1 MRHTRLLLA
10 GALLL
15 TACGQ
20 GPAAKMVDAQA
31 ARGDQSAGSGMTA
44 TEPTRYTC
52 ADGSVVEA
60 RYLSDDTAQLRYR
73 GQTIDMKIAVSASG
87 ARYVGGGWQW
97 WTKGLTEGTLSP
109 LEPGEEIALAAG
121 VVCTAQ

>member
-1 MRHTRLLLA
+1 MRNARLLLA
-10 GALLL
+10 GALAL

-20 GPAAKMVDAQA
+20 GPAPKTVDAQA
-31 ARGDQSAGSGMTA
+31 ARGDMPAGSGMTA
-44 TEPTRYTC
+44 TDPTRYTC

-60 RYLSDDTAQLRYR
+60 RYPSDETAELRYG
-73 GQTIDMKIAVSASG
+73 GQTVDMKIAISASG

-109 LEPGEEIALAAG
+109 LEPGEEIASAAG
-121 VVCTAQ
+121 VTCTAQ